1 MDNVL
6 EGGNS
11 VDSIGKM
18 IVTWDFLGGPMVE
31 SLPCNSGDVGLIPG
45 WGTMI
50 LYTADKL
57 SLQATTTEPEL

>member
-45 WGTMI
+45 
-50 LYTADKL
+50 
-57 SLQATTTEPEL
+57 

>member
-6 EGGNS
+6 GGDNS

-31 SLPCNSGDVGLIPG
+31 RLPCNVGLIPG
-45 WGTMI
+45 RY
-50 LYTADKL
+50 L
-57 SLQATTTEPEL
+57 